1 MKSKDV
7 LRLKHAEPHALDL
20 GTEGVEGDTTHVPLL
35 EYTCGTP
42 AGLKVLHSSLV
53 DSCIIYYIL
62 IPSCVVSVDGLDA
75 LCIART
81 AALVRSSRQLASCIA
96 EAYTRWRLP
105 LSPW

>member
-7 LRLKHAEPHALDL
+7 LRLKHAESHALDL

-42 AGLKVLHSSLV
+42 AGLKVLHSSLL
-53 DSCIIYYIL
+53 DIL